1 MGIILLLIFAFIIY
15 LALRFKVNGTM
26 LISLFKSAKK
36 DIKEDLEINTTQSN
50 TPIVDNSLSD
60 EAESI
65 KSAFE
70 IPLENLQPTISKHSK
85 LEKPTDL
92 EIDVNSQK
100 NEVHN
105 DIAVEIETTTE
116 EQSETNNLANKLV
129 KDFGEFDPTLELS
142 NYQFPPLELLKKYDN
157 EGISINKEE
166 LEEKINII
174 MKNDHKIIYEYIDSK
189 ILDSQPELVRT
200 MSVKPP
206 KIDGKLR
213 FVKIGDIDF
222 QPCGGTHVK
231 STIEIG
237 EIKIGKIENKGK
249 MNRRV
254 NILLN
259 D

>member
-1 MGIILLLIFAFIIY
+1 MAKIFEDNAYKKEIITKIIKIDEDNQAIELENTIFYGQSGGQPGDTGEILLDGKKI
-15 LALRFKVNGTM
+15 KV
-26 LISLFKSAKK
+26 K
-36 DIKEDLEINTTQSN
+36 NT
-50 TPIVDNSLSD
+50 
-60 EAESI
+60 I
-65 KSAFE
+65 KSEGQIKNILENVDDIRINQEVIAKIDWSKRYKYMRMHTALHLMCAT
-70 IPLENLQPTISKHSK
+70 IPLSVTGGQIGF
-85 LEKPTDL
+85 EKSRLDF
-92 EIDVNSQK
+92 
-100 NEVHN
+100 N
-105 DIAVEIETTTE
+105 DPE
-116 EQSETNNLANKLV
+116 
-129 KDFGEFDPTLELS
+129 
-142 NYQFPPLELLKKYDN
+142 KK
-157 EGISINKEE
+157 INKEE
-166 LEEKINII
+166 IEEKINKL
-174 MKNDHKIIYEYIDSK
+174 MKDDHKIIYELIDSK
-189 ILDSQPELVRT
+189 ILESQPDLVRT

>member
-1 MGIILLLIFAFIIY
+1 MGKIFEEDAYKKEIITKIKKIDQENKAIELEDTIFYGQSGGQPGDIGEISTKE
-15 LALRFKVNGTM
+15 LQVKVENT
-26 LISLFKSAKK
+26 
-36 DIKEDLEINTTQSN
+36 IKAEGSIKNIL
-50 TPIVDNSLSD
+50 
-60 EAESI
+60 ESI
-65 KSAFE
+65 DGLQINQEVKVKLNWEKRYKHMRMHSALHLMCAA
-70 IPLENLQPTISKHSK
+70 IPLGVTGGQIGF
-85 LEKPTDL
+85 EKSRLDF
-92 EIDVNSQK
+92 
-100 NEVHN
+100 N
-105 DIAVEIETTTE
+105 DP
-116 EQSETNNLANKLV
+116 
-129 KDFGEFDPTLELS
+129 D
-142 NYQFPPLELLKKYDN
+142 KK
-157 EGISINKEE
+157 INKEA
-166 LEEKINII
+166 LEDKINAL
-174 MKNDHKIIYEYIDSK
+174 MKNDHKIMYEYIDSK
-189 ILDSQPELVRT
+189 ILDNQPELVRT

>member
-1 MGIILLLIFAFIIY
+1 MAKIFEEDAYKKEIITTIKKIDKENKAIVLEDTIFYGQSGGQPGDIGKISTKE
-15 LALRFKVNGTM
+15 LEIKVENT
-26 LISLFKSAKK
+26 
-36 DIKEDLEINTTQSN
+36 IKAEGSIKNILESIDGLEINQEVTAKLN
-50 TPIVDNSLSD
+50 WN
-60 EAESI
+60 
-65 KSAFE
+65 KRYKHMRMHSALHLMCAA
-70 IPLENLQPTISKHSK
+70 IPLGVTGGQIGF
-85 LEKPTDL
+85 EKSRLDF
-92 EIDVNSQK
+92 
-100 NEVHN
+100 N
-105 DIAVEIETTTE
+105 DP
-116 EQSETNNLANKLV
+116 
-129 KDFGEFDPTLELS
+129 D
-142 NYQFPPLELLKKYDN
+142 KK
-157 EGISINKEE
+157 INKEE
-166 LEEKINII
+166 LEGKINTI

-222 QPCGGTHVK
+222 QPCGGTHVR